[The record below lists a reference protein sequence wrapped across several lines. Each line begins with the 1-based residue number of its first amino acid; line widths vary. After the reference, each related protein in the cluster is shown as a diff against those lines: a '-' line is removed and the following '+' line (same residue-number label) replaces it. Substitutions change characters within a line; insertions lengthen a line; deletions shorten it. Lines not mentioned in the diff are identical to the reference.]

1 MKTKNHLIR
10 EQLER
15 SLGKF
20 RPLREAPIPA
30 LGWIRAIRDA
40 LGMSGRQ
47 LAGRLGLSKQ
57 RAAFIEKQ
65 ELDGSATLKTMR
77 RVAEQ
82 LDCVFV
88 YGFVPKTN
96 LESTVRRQAERY
108 AARQLARAHH
118 TMQLEA
124 QSLSER
130 EDKAVLHNMIA
141 QFLEKPPKNL
151 WNTE

>member
-1 MKTKNHLIR
+1 MKTKNRLIR
-10 EQLER
+10 DQLER

-20 RPLREAPIPA
+20 RPLRKAPVPA
-30 LGWIRAIRDA
+30 PGWIRAIRDA

-65 ELDGSATLKTMR
+65 ELDGSATLKNLR

-96 LESTVRRQAERY
+96 LGSTVRRQAERY
-108 AARQLARAHH
+108 AARQIARAHH

-124 QSLSER
+124 QSLSEQ
-130 EDKAVLHNMIA
+130 ENKAVLHTMVEE
-141 QFLEKPPKNL
+141 FLEKQPRNL
-151 WNTE
+151 WDAE

>member
-1 MKTKNHLIR
+1 MRTKSRLIR

-15 SLGKF
+15 SLEKF
-20 RPLREAPIPA
+20 RPLREAPVPA
-30 LGWIRAIRDA
+30 PGWIRAIRNA

-88 YGFVPKTN
+88 YGFVPATS

-108 AARQLARAHH
+108 AARQVSRAHH
-118 TMQLEA
+118 TMQIEA

-130 EDKAVLHNMIA
+130 ENKAVLQNMVDE
-141 QFLEKPPKNL
+141 FLEKQPKNL
-151 WNTE
+151 WDNE